1 MIEQHDKCS
10 LHEIE
15 NLITS
20 LKGIFEKKKQTKN
33 KYKKNQT
40 KKQTIQNK
48 TTTKKT
54 IKKRKKKILKL
65 GSFDS
70 IKR

>member
-1 MIEQHDKCS
+1 MIEQHDKYS

-20 LKGIFEKKKQTKN
+20 LKGIFEKKNRQKNPKQNKQTN
-33 KYKKNQT
+33 NI
-40 KKQTIQNK
+40 KQK
-48 TTTKKT
+48 KKT
-54 IKKRKKKILKL
+54 KRKKKILKL
-65 GSFDS
+65 ERFDS

>member
-20 LKGIFEKKKQTKN
+20 LKGIFEKKKQTK
-33 KYKKNQT
+33 KQIKKTQT
-40 KKQTIQNK
+40 KNPQQYKTKIKQK
-48 TTTKKT
+48 T
-54 IKKRKKKILKL
+54 KKRKKKILKL
-65 GSFDS
+65 ESF
-70 IKR
+70 

>member
-20 LKGIFEKKKQTKN
+20 LKGIFEKKKQTK
-33 KYKKNQT
+33 KQIKKTQT
-40 KKQTIQNK
+40 KKPQTIQNK
-48 TTTKKT
+48 NKKKT
-54 IKKRKKKILKL
+54 KKRKKMILKL
-65 GSFDS
+65 ESF
-70 IKR
+70 

>member
-20 LKGIFEKKKQTKN
+20 LKGIFENKNRQKTNKKKT
-33 KYKKNQT
+33 QT
-40 KKQTIQNK
+40 KKPKQYK
-48 TTTKKT
+48 TKIK
-54 IKKRKKKILKL
+54 KKRKKKTP
-65 GSFDS
+65 
-70 IKR
+70 

>member
-20 LKGIFEKKKQTKN
+20 LKGIFEKKKKTG
-33 KYKKNQT
+33 
-40 KKQTIQNK
+40 KKQIKKKPNKKTNNTKQNNK
-48 TTTKKT
+48 KKT
-54 IKKRKKKILKL
+54 IKKRKKKILKFE
-65 GSFDS
+65 SF
-70 IKR
+70 